1 MSEEVLEQVYQE
13 NLEERIISHLAE
25 AEDVSLEEA
34 MKIYYNS
41 ELAEKI
47 HAGVYGIQYLDYKIL
62 VELLR
67 GENRV
72 KG

>member
-25 AEDVSLEEA
+25 VEDVSLEEA
-34 MKIYYNS
+34 MNLYYNS

-47 HAGVYGIQYLDYKIL
+47 HAGVHGIQYLDYKIL

-67 GENRV
+67 DENGE
-72 KG
+72 